1 MTRTCFWRWPP
12 KSLPVVDPIGEGD
25 EDGAVVHIPDP
36 PGWALDSFERYL
48 VRLKVQRGL
57 SPHSIAAYRRDISQ
71 FLAFCDRGSIQ
82 SLDEIDRRFIRGFL
96 AYLDALGYSRGSI
109 RRKSS
114 SVKGFFGDLALRG
127 DIPSNPAQQLAR
139 TKTPQRLPK
148 ALPQR
153 AVAEL
158 IEAIDGDDPLELRDR
173 AIFETLYA
181 TGLRVSEL
189 ASLTTSI
196 GGADTV
202 TVRGK
207 GNKDRVVPIGGP
219 GIRSIERWLS
229 DGRPRMVGSVESDAL
244 WIGVRG
250 RSLDPRGIR
259 RIIQQR
265 AGTFPH
271 ALRHSFATHLLEG
284 GADLRAVQELLGHV
298 ELATTQ
304 LYTAIT
310 RDHLKATYERSHPR
324 A

>member
-1 MTRTCFWRWPP
+1 MTRSCCWSLRPR
-12 KSLPVVDPIGEGD
+12 SLPVVDPAAIAD
-25 EDGAVVHIPDP
+25 EDAVVPHIPDP
-36 PGWALDSFERYL
+36 PGWALDPLERYL
-48 VRLKVQRGL
+48 TRLKVQRGL
-57 SPHSIAAYRRDISQ
+57 SQHSIDAYRRDISQ
-71 FLAFCDRGSIQ
+71 FLAYCDGGSIR
-82 SLDEIDRRFIRGFL
+82 SVTEVDRRIIRRFL
-96 AYLDALGYSRGSI
+96 AYLDTVGYSRASI

-114 SVKGFFGDLALRG
+114 AVKGFFADLALRSEV
-127 DIPSNPAQQLAR
+127 PVNPAQQLAR
-139 TKTPQRLPK
+139 TKKPQRLPK

-153 AVAEL
+153 AVSQ
-158 IEAIDGDDPLELRDR
+158 IIDAIDGDDPVDLRDR
-173 AIFETLYA
+173 AIFEMLYA

-189 ASLTTSI
+189 ASLTTAI
-196 GGADTV
+196 GGADSLV
-202 TVRGK
+202 VRGK
-207 GNKDRVVPIGGP
+207 GNKDRVVPIGSP
-219 GIRSIERWLS
+219 AVRSVERWLAE
-229 DGRPRMVGSVESDAL
+229 GRPKLLVDPDIESL
-244 WIGVRG
+244 WIGIRG
-250 RSLDPRGIR
+250 RSLDTRGIR